1 MVTQQTT
8 MTVTKE
14 ALIVRIPW
22 SAVARHIKPKSHDKV
37 RLTTED
43 VLRLVEEG
51 RRAHRLGKT
60 KVIRS
65 LSELRS

>member
-8 MTVTKE
+8 MTVTKQ

-22 SAVARHIKPKSHDKV
+22 DALVQHIKPKPYDKI
-37 RLTTED
+37 RFTIED

-51 RRAHRLGKT
+51 RHAHRLGKT
-60 KVIRS
+60 KAVRS
-65 LSELRS
+65 LSELKS